1 MRAIETDVLAT
12 GGASWAAK
20 MAQIGEL
27 QDEVDLL
34 RIGLAD
40 AKQRLALYRA
50 EAVNTAALLRQ
61 ERAMSLDLAAALLWA
76 MGGEHAE

>member
-20 MAQIGEL
+20 MAQIGKL